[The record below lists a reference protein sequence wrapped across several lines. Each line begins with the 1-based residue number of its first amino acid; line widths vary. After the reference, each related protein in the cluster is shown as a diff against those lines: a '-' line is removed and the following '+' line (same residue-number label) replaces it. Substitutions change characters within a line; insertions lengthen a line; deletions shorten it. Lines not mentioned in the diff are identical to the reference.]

1 MPKYLVKCAYSA
13 DGTRGLL
20 KDGGRGRRMAV
31 EAMVNDLGG
40 EVEAFYYAFGEDDL
54 FIILDMPSTADMA
67 AVSLAVTA
75 SGGARF
81 DTVQILDPAEI
92 DEARE
97 KAVNYRP
104 PGS

>member
-1 MPKYLVKCAYSA
+1 MPKYLVKCRYSA
-13 DGTRGLL
+13 EGTRGLM

-31 EAMVNDLGG
+31 EAVVEDLGG
-40 EVEAFYYAFGEDDL
+40 EIEAFYYAFGEDDL
-54 FIILDMPSTADMA
+54 YIILDMPTPADMA
-67 AVSLAVTA
+67 AVSLAVIA

-81 DTVQILDPAEI
+81 DTYQILDPAEI

-97 KAVNYRP
+97 KAVHYRP